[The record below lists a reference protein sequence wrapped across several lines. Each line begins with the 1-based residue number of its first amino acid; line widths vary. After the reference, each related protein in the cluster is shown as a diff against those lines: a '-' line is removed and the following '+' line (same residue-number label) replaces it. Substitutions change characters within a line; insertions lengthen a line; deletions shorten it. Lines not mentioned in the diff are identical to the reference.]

1 MINVVKKFF
10 GELCGTLKYLVD
22 SSLQTGVFPDLMKI
36 AIVSPVFKT
45 GDTADISN
53 YRPIS
58 VLPQFSQILE
68 RVMYSRLYKHLLI
81 RKYYNHKKFAF
92 RTGHLQNVQLLS
104 LQIRYTNYLITT
116 TTMLA
121 FLSTFRRRLIKLII
135 QYFWKSLRSMEL
147 QL

>member
-1 MINVVKKFF
+1 MINVVKNFF

-45 GDTADISN
+45 GDTANISN

-104 LQIRYTNYLITT
+104 L
-116 TTMLA
+116 
-121 FLSTFRRRLIKLII
+121 
-135 QYFWKSLRSMEL
+135 
-147 QL
+147 

>member
-1 MINVVKKFF
+1 MINVVKKIF

-58 VLPQFSQILE
+58 VLPCFTKILE
-68 RVMYSRLYKHLLI
+68 CIMYDRLYK
-81 RKYYNHKKFAF
+81 
-92 RTGHLQNVQLLS
+92 
-104 LQIRYTNYLITT
+104 YLTD
-116 TTMLA
+116 
-121 FLSTFRRRLIKLII
+121 
-135 QYFWKSLRSMEL
+135 
-147 QL
+147 